1 MMEFLSIDLLT
12 TLGPTAGVFL
22 LSIYFIKSFMS
33 YSKST
38 NEKFINELQEIR
50 IENSRTMNT
59 FTQAVTAIDTR
70 LQLIEAKIRK

>member
-1 MMEFLSIDLLT
+1 MMEFLTIDLLT

-22 LSIYFIKSFMS
+22 LSVYFIKSFMS
-33 YSKST
+33 YSKSV
-38 NEKFINELQEIR
+38 NDKFINELQEMR

-70 LQLIEAKIRK
+70 LQLIEAQLRK